1 MASGVRPYGID
12 RDKPCKLIDA
22 QEIAADRAACLAR
35 FPDAEPITPLGD
47 FAVFRLGI
55 TGGRLVSGFGG
66 AINDRTEPGHAASPR
81 ACTIA
86 ALSTGR

>member
-1 MASGVRPYGID
+1 MASGLRPYGID

-22 QEIAADRAACLAR
+22 QEI
-35 FPDAEPITPLGD
+35 
-47 FAVFRLGI
+47 
-55 TGGRLVSGFGG
+55 TGGRLLSGFGG
-66 AINDRTEPGHAASPR
+66 AINDRTGPGHAASPR